1 MFLDLFKIHEGATFV
16 LGGTGFGI
24 YSNSCSAMNLDT
36 WNSLEPGVQK
46 IIIEAREASI
56 ANFSANAS
64 AKDKIFYDK
73 FKKAGVKMIKM
84 SKKDKQKLKDRLLP
98 DYWEEIKAKQ
108 NKFNSKNLKYMNF
121 SSKYQLYFILLPK
134 SQQTPAAFSNF

>member
-1 MFLDLFKIHEGATFV
+1 MLISSNLARKLVTLHEGATFV

-24 YSNSCSAMNLDT
+24 YSNSLSTMNLDT

-56 ANFSANAS
+56 ANFSENAS

-73 FKKAGVKMIKM
+73 FKKAGVKNQHQPQ
-84 SKKDKQKLKDRLLP
+84 SLAP
-98 DYWEEIKAKQ
+98 
-108 NKFNSKNLKYMNF
+108 
-121 SSKYQLYFILLPK
+121 
-134 SQQTPAAFSNF
+134 